1 MVSRMLQTEDAHA
14 LYIWVDELF
23 WQDGKATHASTSAIK
38 RMALR
43 GNEALCVC
51 LVMVVN
57 PLIH

>member
-1 MVSRMLQTEDAHA
+1 MLQTEDAHA